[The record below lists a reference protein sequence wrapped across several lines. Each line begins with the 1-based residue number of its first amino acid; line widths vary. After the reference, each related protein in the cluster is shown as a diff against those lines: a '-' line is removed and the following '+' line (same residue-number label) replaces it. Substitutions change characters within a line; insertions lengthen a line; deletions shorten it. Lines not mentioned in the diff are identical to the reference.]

1 MAEPASA
8 YILELSV
15 GPGGS
20 RWAETHTWT
29 APWQLKLILEEF
41 CTNDDNLAA
50 YHCIAYGATL
60 GVWVVQRGHL
70 IDFVDLH
77 PYLLV
82 TLPGGKRP
90 LAELLADTGALNAF
104 LDGRADDW
112 LEDVE
117 LTLFWDPIE
126 ERLPN
131 LEAPL
136 LAPDE
141 TAPFEGLPP
150 PAAPKETYLDFANP
164 MTLGSIEHES
174 GEELEPPFDLPS

>member
-1 MAEPASA
+1 MSSA

-29 APWQLKLILEEF
+29 EPWQLKLILEEF
-41 CTNDDNLAA
+41 CSNDDNLAA
-50 YHCIAYGATL
+50 YHCISYGATL
-60 GVWVVQRGHL
+60 AIWVVQQGHL
-70 IDFVDLH
+70 VDFIDLH

-82 TLPGGKRP
+82 TLPDGKRP
-90 LAELLADTGALNAF
+90 LGEFRADEPALNAF
-104 LDGRADDW
+104 LDGREDDW

-126 ERLPN
+126 ERLPK
-131 LEAPL
+131 LRAPVL
-136 LAPDE
+136 QPGE
-141 TAPFEGLPP
+141 SVEFEGTPPPTAP
-150 PAAPKETYLDFANP
+150 KDSYLSFANP
-164 MTLGSIEHES
+164 LTLGSIEHES